1 MAGASEAA
9 TRCLAWLQ
17 AVKAAPEGEKHNVA
31 VAVALKLVYQDSVTL
46 QGGEIY
52 RPTGWTTRAIA
63 ARLAEQGYQ
72 CGHTTVHD
80 WKTKHADSAEWIRSS
95 PLDQVLQLVKE
106 SPSCGGQSIFTEDEL
121 EYCIRLLEGFARAG
135 QCLNQKQ
142 AGAYLV
148 KLSRLPRMSG
158 APRRQFAGSLPSH
171 EWWNAFLRDARG
183 RLAIRKGRTLEL
195 TRIAALQAETLDCL
209 PGLLKQ
215 LFDEH
220 PLLVEE
226 PGRISNMDE
235 TEITTRFFA
244 GRVICTPSSDTRS
257 AVVQGGH
264 QHSLGA
270 HITGVFTI
278 CADGSSPPLPMI
290 IFSKNNK
297 IRSATADVGDNKAVF
312 EVSPN
317 GYMTKELFH
326 KYLSSW
332 EEAMRAK
339 YTTGPLLLVMDGSST
354 HQLSADV
361 LARFLESD
369 IHVLVLPAH
378 TSTESQ
384 PLDRTVFGFFKTTLQ
399 TLYKQAI
406 ESKAFENDDKMRVH
420 CALLAWDRVMRRKRC
435 IRAGFRLT
443 GIWPLDETL
452 YKSWILN
459 PTPPASEL
467 ELDLLDTDSTPT
479 APLPSLDRQNTPP
492 VIDSA
497 VITPVL
503 TRSKSS
509 SRSSDAEASTSS
521 TPSASGSPS
530 FVQSVSQLVAIQD
543 ISSVALSN
551 ISTSPLEK
559 DKRYIEHE
567 AFGAIRKLTGVTLT
581 FQDVVTTVKF
591 SLSLPA
597 HPTHKAKP
605 APAYIATTPE
615 RLQSTLAKEAAAA
628 EKERKESRLLPAR
641 LEYQS
646 RVAAYENEKQR
657 LITAIAALDAQLRE
671 LQTQTVNPLQ
681 QMTIDNTQLQR
692 QLTEIQLS
700 QLKQPKRGYG
710 GRKTTSHLGP
720 KTASRSKRLSRSAE
734 PVRTAAAQDSS
745 SEDSDREDDED
756 QSDWDSDDSRLGQVR
771 RTGTQSES
779 DVEFDLSPAEKR
791 NMAENVRLR
800 PMRRARE
807 QAPDHDDDAP
817 GRISQRAR
825 LDSPDQAVQA
835 PPALVDLSH
844 RPNHL
849 GFVPA
854 MFPSQHLFIQ

>member
-244 GRVICTPSSDTRS
+244 GRVICTPS
-257 AVVQGGH
+257 
-264 QHSLGA
+264 
-270 HITGVFTI
+270 
-278 CADGSSPPLPMI
+278 
-290 IFSKNNK
+290 
-297 IRSATADVGDNKAVF
+297 
-312 EVSPN
+312 
-317 GYMTKELFH
+317 
-326 KYLSSW
+326 
-332 EEAMRAK
+332 
-339 YTTGPLLLVMDGSST
+339 
-354 HQLSADV
+354 
-361 LARFLESD
+361 
-369 IHVLVLPAH
+369 
-378 TSTESQ
+378 
-384 PLDRTVFGFFKTTLQ
+384 
-399 TLYKQAI
+399 
-406 ESKAFENDDKMRVH
+406 
-420 CALLAWDRVMRRKRC
+420 
-435 IRAGFRLT
+435 
-443 GIWPLDETL
+443 
-452 YKSWILN
+452 
-459 PTPPASEL
+459 
-467 ELDLLDTDSTPT
+467 
-479 APLPSLDRQNTPP
+479 
-492 VIDSA
+492 
-497 VITPVL
+497 
-503 TRSKSS
+503 
-509 SRSSDAEASTSS
+509 
-521 TPSASGSPS
+521 
-530 FVQSVSQLVAIQD
+530 
-543 ISSVALSN
+543 
-551 ISTSPLEK
+551 
-559 DKRYIEHE
+559 
-567 AFGAIRKLTGVTLT
+567 
-581 FQDVVTTVKF
+581 
-591 SLSLPA
+591 
-597 HPTHKAKP
+597 
-605 APAYIATTPE
+605 
-615 RLQSTLAKEAAAA
+615 LAK
-628 EKERKESRLLPAR
+628 RL
-641 LEYQS
+641 
-646 RVAAYENEKQR
+646 
-657 LITAIAALDAQLRE
+657 
-671 LQTQTVNPLQ
+671 
-681 QMTIDNTQLQR
+681 
-692 QLTEIQLS
+692 
-700 QLKQPKRGYG
+700 
-710 GRKTTSHLGP
+710 H
-720 KTASRSKRLSRSAE
+720 
-734 PVRTAAAQDSS
+734 
-745 SEDSDREDDED
+745 
-756 QSDWDSDDSRLGQVR
+756 
-771 RTGTQSES
+771 
-779 DVEFDLSPAEKR
+779 EKR

-844 RPNHL
+844 WPNHL